1 MSTSEIKLK
10 TADRMAEE
18 SSLNPQD
25 IIKYGD
31 YIAKVKLSAAS
42 RFKKKGKLILVT
54 AMNPTPYGEGK
65 TTVSI
70 GLVDALNS
78 LGKRAAVVL
87 REPSLGPVFGVKG
100 GATGGGRAVVLPS
113 EDINLHFTG
122 DIHAVTSAHNLLAA
136 LVDNSYS
143 RTNVSHF
150 QPKDIFFHRVID
162 MNDRALRKIVIGI
175 GEESGQIRESKFEIT
190 AASEIMAILGLSS
203 GIDNLKERLGR
214 IIVGESVDSKPV
226 LANVLESADALAILL
241 KNALNPNL
249 VQTGEGNPAFVH
261 AGPFANIAHGTA
273 SVNAADMALRLFDFA
288 VMEAGFGSDLGGEK
302 FFDIFSR
309 QETTAPPDAVV
320 IVATL
325 RAVKHHGGV
334 KQKDLNAKNEEAVRK
349 GFSNLEKHIENMLSF
364 GRQTI
369 VAINRFTDDSD
380 EELSLLLSLCR
391 EKNVPSFITD
401 VYALGGKGI
410 AEAAEAVAAACM
422 KEQGDVDYAYEMNDP
437 IEEKVR
443 KVAYRIY
450 GAFGMAVS
458 KKTREK
464 IKKIEEWGYG
474 SLPVCIAKTQYSFS
488 DNEKLLGR
496 PRNFNIE
503 LRDVKVSG
511 GAGFVV
517 VYLGNI
523 MTMPGLPEVPASTR
537 MRIDSDGN
545 ASGV

>member
-1 MSTSEIKLK
+1 MSESAGNLKRIDEVAGDLKLEAGEIV
-10 TADRMAEE
+10 
-18 SSLNPQD
+18 
-25 IIKYGD
+25 KYGE
-31 YIAKVKLSAAS
+31 YVAKVKIAAS
-42 RFKKKGKLILVT
+42 ERFKKKGKLILVT

-70 GLVDALNS
+70 GLADALNS
-78 LGKRAAVVL
+78 IGRKSSVVL

-100 GATGGGRAVVLPS
+100 GATGGGKATVLPS

-162 MNDRALRKIVIGI
+162 MNDRALRKVVIGV

-190 AASEIMAILGLSS
+190 AASEIMAILGLSTD
-203 GIDNLKERLGR
+203 IENLKERLSN
-214 IIVGESVDSKPV
+214 IIVGESVDFKPV
-226 LANVLESADALAILL
+226 LAKILESTDALAILL

-273 SVNAADMALRLFDFA
+273 SIVSADLALKTSEFA

-302 FFDIFSR
+302 FFDIVSR
-309 QETTAPPDAVV
+309 QKSMSPPDAVV

-334 KQKDLNAKNEEAVRK
+334 KQKDLLNKDADAIVK

-364 GRQTI
+364 NRPVV
-369 VAINRFTDDSD
+369 VAINRFKDDSN
-380 EELSLLLSLCR
+380 EELEILLQLCR
-391 EKNVPSFITD
+391 EKHKESYITD
-401 VYALGGKGI
+401 VYKEGGNGI
-410 AEAAEAVAAACM
+410 LNAAEAVIKACEE
-422 KEQGDVDYAYEMNDP
+422 KIDPVNYVYEPDDS
-437 IEEKVR
+437 IEEKIR

-450 GAFGMAVS
+450 GAYGMAVS
-458 KKTREK
+458 KKMREK
-464 IKKIEEWGYG
+464 MKKIEEWGYG
-474 SLPVCIAKTQYSFS
+474 KLPVCIAKTQYSFS

-503 LRDVKVSG
+503 VRDLKVSG
-511 GAGFVV
+511 GAGFIV

-523 MTMPGLPEVPASTR
+523 MTMPGLPEIPASTR
-537 MRIDSDGN
+537 MKIDSSGST
-545 ASGV
+545 SGV